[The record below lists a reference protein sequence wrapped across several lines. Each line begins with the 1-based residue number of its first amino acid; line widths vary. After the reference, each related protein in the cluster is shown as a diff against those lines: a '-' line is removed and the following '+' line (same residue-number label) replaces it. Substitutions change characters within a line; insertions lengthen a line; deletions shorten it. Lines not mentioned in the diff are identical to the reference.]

1 MGNPMTDPSK
11 EFLQKLQA
19 TFRIEAE
26 EHLAVIVSGIVQLE
40 QASDG
45 ARKEL
50 ADRVLKTLHTLK
62 GAARAVNQSH
72 LESLCHAMEGIFSA
86 LRASGHALAAGEFD
100 LLHQAG
106 TLAARLLEQP
116 SGRTANQVEALIN
129 RLNQL
134 SVRVPAGEPVADVA
148 AAVAGA
154 DKTDAENPDTAQQ
167 EDEIERADGGAEA
180 LAAAKPDA
188 AKADVIRV
196 RGRSLDA
203 IRYQAEEL
211 LSVELGLQHH
221 IDDVLELAERI
232 AAQRTE
238 QQIAEAAPRH
248 KTKRRQEARAD
259 SDVANRLKEEA
270 ASSESFEWQCRR
282 IASALSRTRR
292 QFGLTR
298 SKLMDAMLETALV
311 PFASAL
317 EQLPGLVRNLA
328 RSRAKQ
334 ALLHI
339 HNDSIQIDRRVLDIV
354 REALIHLVT
363 NAVDHGIEPVEQ
375 RLARGKPADGAIRI
389 RVMQSGGGR
398 VAVIVTDDGA
408 GIDIAGLA
416 NAAIRDGSLKEAQI
430 SGLDD
435 RQKLH
440 LALQAGI
447 STAAQVTPVSGRGMG
462 LAIVAE
468 KVASVGGDLTIDNM
482 PGAGCTFKLLLPVR
496 LSTLNGL
503 VLQARGAQFVFP
515 LSGLESVRAL
525 KEGDIETVEN
535 RETLLLAGRVVPVVR
550 LGHLLGIGRAD
561 TARGGES
568 IAVIARAAG
577 STFALLVDEIV
588 SEQEVL
594 PKSLGK
600 QLRRV
605 RCIAGATQLGDG
617 MLVPILA
624 PDDIARYGLGSGDTG
639 TSEAR
644 SQISAVRTKRVLV
657 VEDSITSRLLL
668 KHILEGAGYQVDTAV
683 DGLDA
688 LSRLRQEEFDAV
700 VSDVEMPRMDGLA
713 LTERIRANQKTEDMP
728 VILVT
733 SLQSPEEKERGLRVG
748 ADAYVVKGSFD
759 QDNLLKTIRRL
770 I

>member
-1 MGNPMTDPSK
+1 M
-11 EFLQKLQA
+11 
-19 TFRIEAE
+19 
-26 EHLAVIVSGIVQLE
+26 
-40 QASDG
+40 
-45 ARKEL
+45 
-50 ADRVLKTLHTLK
+50 
-62 GAARAVNQSH
+62 
-72 LESLCHAMEGIFSA
+72 
-86 LRASGHALAAGEFD
+86 
-100 LLHQAG
+100 
-106 TLAARLLEQP
+106 
-116 SGRTANQVEALIN
+116 
-129 RLNQL
+129 
-134 SVRVPAGEPVADVA
+134 
-148 AAVAGA
+148 
-154 DKTDAENPDTAQQ
+154 
-167 EDEIERADGGAEA
+167 
-180 LAAAKPDA
+180 
-188 AKADVIRV
+188 IRV

-211 LSVELGLQHH
+211 LSVELGLRHH
-221 IDDVLELAERI
+221 IDDVLELADRI

-238 QQIAEAAPRH
+238 QQIAEAAPRR
-248 KTKRRQEARAD
+248 KTKRQQEARAD
-259 SDVANRLKEEA
+259 SDAANRPKEEA

-292 QFGLTR
+292 QFELTR

-328 RSRAKQ
+328 RSRDKQ

-339 HNDSIQIDRRVLDIV
+339 QNDSIQIDRRVLDIV
-354 REALIHLVT
+354 RETLIHLVT

-416 NAAIRDGSLKEAQI
+416 NAAVRDGSLKEAQI

-482 PGAGCTFKLLLPVR
+482 PGSGCTFKLLLPVR

-535 RETLLLAGRVVPVVR
+535 RETLLLAGRVVPAVR

-617 MLVPILA
+617 TLVPILA

-639 TSEAR
+639 TSEVR
-644 SQISAVRTKRVLV
+644 SQISAARTKRVLV

-713 LTERIRANQKTEDMP
+713 LTERIRASQKTEDMP

>member
-11 EFLQKLQA
+11 EFLHKLQA

-72 LESLCHAMEGIFSA
+72 LESLCHAMEGVFSA

-116 SGRTANQVEALIN
+116 SGRTANQVEALIE

-134 SVRVPAGEPVADVA
+134 SVRVPAGEPVAGVA

-188 AKADVIRV
+188 VKADVIRV

-238 QQIAEAAPRH
+238 QQIAEAAPRR

-259 SDVANRLKEEA
+259 SDAANRPKEEA

-617 MLVPILA
+617 TLVPILA